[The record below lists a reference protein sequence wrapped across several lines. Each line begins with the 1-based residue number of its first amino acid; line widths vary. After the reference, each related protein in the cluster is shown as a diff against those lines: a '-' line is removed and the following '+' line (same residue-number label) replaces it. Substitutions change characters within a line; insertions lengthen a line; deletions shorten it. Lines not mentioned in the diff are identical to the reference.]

1 MAIKSVDKAI
11 VFSFFLFAFIIVR
24 GQNDAPFL
32 EDLPLNHIYSSYT
45 GLNADAIIFN
55 DVSLNSFEL
64 LSTNIQFSKD
74 DDLQKIVLA
83 PFQLRNIKSNE
94 THFDSFLRNTKINLA
109 QKNSISTI
117 GLGFTWDN
125 SMHNTKRGRRIGR
138 EVILANAIRSNK
150 TINKEFADKIRK
162 DIDSHKTSQGIYKL
176 SDKMITMLT
185 SILNLLDTK
194 PSVAFI
200 PSKDKVEFD
209 KEGLTLDDYLYFKDL
224 YKNYI
229 EKSKKILDREL
240 TLEYFKAL
248 QENSV
253 KITFGG
259 NFSLYSILGSD
270 DVDLDND
277 NLNDNEFSLQ
287 QRNLSLGFTHI
298 VDEVWGYSLTGYY
311 LQKRASAEAEN
322 DLEPYFGFSAAIG
335 IRTWILDKNYKSS
348 KDYLESLFV
357 PSVHTG
363 IALEYLDC
371 NAGEDGDCADGI
383 LRTTSITP
391 YVEFKINPK
400 NQFRLGI
407 PISQNDRLDSD
418 KAEIGPF
425 IQWRLQLS
433 GKN

>member
-1 MAIKSVDKAI
+1 MGRQSIIPSLLVIFCLCQKANAQFDPDKNY
-11 VFSFFLFAFIIVR
+11 L
-24 GQNDAPFL
+24 
-32 EDLPLNHIYSSYT
+32 YSSYT
-45 GLNADAIIFN
+45 GMNADANIFN
-55 DVSLNSFEL
+55 DLSLNSYEL
-64 LSTNIQFSKD
+64 LSTNVQFSKD
-74 DDLQKIVLA
+74 EDLQKVVFV
-83 PFQLRNIKSNE
+83 PFKLFPMSQRENE
-94 THFDSFLRNTKINLA
+94 HCNFLYNTKLNLA
-109 QKNSISTI
+109 QKSGISTLGI
-117 GLGFTWDN
+117 GFTWDN
-125 SMHNTKRGRRIGR
+125 SMPGTDRGQKIFEKYSKKATGIKKILNTDLLKTLKSDIEKNNKKELEFVLSADMVEYINSLISRL
-138 EVILANAIRSNK
+138 EANPIAFSLVKAERSNFLK
-150 TINKEFADKIRK
+150 K
-162 DIDSHKTSQGIYKL
+162 DGFTY
-176 SDKMITMLT
+176 
-185 SILNLLDTK
+185 
-194 PSVAFI
+194 
-200 PSKDKVEFD
+200 E
-209 KEGLTLDDYLYFKDL
+209 DYLY
-224 YKNYI
+224 YQ
-229 EKSKKILDREL
+229 SKVATYNSNTKTKFDNEL
-240 TLEYFKAL
+240 TNEYYKAL
-248 QENSV
+248 ITNSFKV
-253 KITFGG
+253 TFGG
-259 NFSLYSILGSD
+259 NLSLYSILGSD
-270 DVDLDND
+270 NIDLDND

-322 DLEPYFGFSAAIG
+322 DLEPYFGFSAAVG
-335 IRTWILDKNYKSS
+335 IRTWILDKNYKTS

>member
-1 MAIKSVDKAI
+1 MAVKSIDRLI
-11 VFSFFLFAFIIVR
+11 VFCFILLSFSISKA
-24 GQNDAPFL
+24 QNDAPTID
-32 EDLPLNHIYSSYT
+32 DLPLNHIYSSYS

-55 DVSLNSFEL
+55 DISLNSFEL

-83 PFQLRNIKSNE
+83 PFQLSNIKSNE
-94 THFDSFLRNTKINLA
+94 NSLNSFLRNTKVNLA
-109 QKNSISTI
+109 QKNGISTL

-125 SMHNTKRGRRIGR
+125 SMHNTQRGKRIGR
-138 EVILANAIRSNK
+138 EVILANAISSNK
-150 TINKEFADKIRK
+150 IINKEFSDKIRK
-162 DIDSHKTSQGIYKL
+162 DIQSHKDEQAIYKL
-176 SDKMITMLT
+176 SDKMIDMLN
-185 SILNLLDTK
+185 SILDILDK
-194 PSVAFI
+194 NPSSGFI
-200 PSKDKVEFD
+200 PSKDKNEFD
-209 KEGLTLDDYLYFKDL
+209 NEGLSLDDYLYFKEL
-224 YKNYI
+224 YKSYS

-240 TLEYFKAL
+240 ALEYFKAL

-259 NFSLYSILGSD
+259 NLSLYSILASD

-277 NLNDNEFSLQ
+277 NLNDNEFSIQ

-298 VDEVWGYSLTGYY
+298 VDEVWGYSFTGYY

-322 DLEPYFGFSAAIG
+322 DLQPYFGFSAAVG
-335 IRTWILDKNYKSS
+335 IRTWVLDKNYKTS
-348 KDYLESLFV
+348 KDYLENLFV

-383 LRTTSITP
+383 LRTTTITP

-418 KAEIGPF
+418 KAEIGSF